1 MPTKLTTLGV
11 TSVFVFWLSPGLAVA
26 QGPSFDC
33 HKAHSWSELQVCNDP
48 ELAKLDQ
55 QMAARYKALKS
66 HRQGDDDRLKTTQR
80 RWLHDREQCQQAQSP
95 KLCLQQRYQERLG
108 ELNALAGSTQA
119 NSGTQPALT
128 PQVVWNHSE
137 AIYQHCDIPDFACVL
152 KLMKTQGAS
161 PEAQEFVRKQEAW
174 VIEFTEYGNT
184 DLLLLETFR
193 ANTNQYYALA
203 SRVAGVIVAEG
214 YDLSPQ
220 DQQRREVKAVLSRH
234 PQAFFIAK
242 PSFMRHTAG
251 PNGESRF
258 VFQDVLAECR
268 ACEPLATGELMYE
281 FDKEG
286 RFLGVK
292 LGDFQPL

>member
-1 MPTKLTTLGV
+1 MSCPHLLRILILAVVPLPTA
-11 TSVFVFWLSPGLAVA
+11 WLSANDDSGLAA
-26 QGPSFDC
+26 P
-33 HKAHSWSELQVCNDP
+33 
-48 ELAKLDQ
+48 
-55 QMAARYKALKS
+55 R
-66 HRQGDDDRLKTTQR
+66 
-80 RWLHDREQCQQAQSP
+80 
-95 KLCLQQRYQERLG
+95 
-108 ELNALAGSTQA
+108 
-119 NSGTQPALT
+119 SGLT
-128 PQVVWNHSE
+128 PQVVWNQRE
-137 AIYQHCDIPDFACVL
+137 TIYQQCDPHDFECVL

-161 PEAQEFVRKQEAW
+161 PEAQEFVRKHEAW

-203 SRVAGVIVAEG
+203 SRVAGVIAAEG

-220 DQQRREVKAVLSRH
+220 DQERREVMAVLSRH

-242 PSFMRHTAG
+242 PSFVRHTEGAT
-251 PNGESRF
+251 GESRF

-268 ACEPLATGELMYE
+268 ACEPLATGELIYE

-286 RFLGVK
+286 RFLGVQ